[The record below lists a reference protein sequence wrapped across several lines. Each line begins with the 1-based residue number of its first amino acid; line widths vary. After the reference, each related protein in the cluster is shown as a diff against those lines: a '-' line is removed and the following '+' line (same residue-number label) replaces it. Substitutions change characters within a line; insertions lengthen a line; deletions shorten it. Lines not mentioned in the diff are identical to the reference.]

1 VPPDDGRVPTRLAIA
16 LGDPSSE
23 DVGFLEDR
31 LYEFNA
37 EATGIRDG
45 EGLGAFVRDEH
56 GAILAAAAGH
66 TWGGT
71 AELKQVWVH
80 PRLRGRGLG
89 RELVAA
95 AEAEARRRGC
105 VQLVLSTH
113 AFQAPGFYR
122 KLGYETVAEMPE
134 YPRGHS
140 QIWMRKRLV

>member
-1 VPPDDGRVPTRLAIA
+1 MGAAETRNNPLVLA
-16 LGDPSSE
+16 DPSPE

-31 LYEFNA
+31 LYEFNV

-45 EGLGAFVRDEH
+45 KGLGVFVRDAA

-80 PRLRGRGLG
+80 RTLRGQGLG

-113 AFQAPGFYR
+113 RFQAPGFYR
-122 KLGYETVAEMPE
+122 KLGYEAIAEMPD
-134 YPRGHS
+134 YPRGHG
-140 QIWMRKRLV
+140 QLWMRKRLR